1 MLTLGRQ
8 MVKMTSAM
16 ASQPRSPK
24 ALFGPDAAGVVH
36 DVVQTAEARDH
47 AADAGGHDTCS
58 G

>member
-24 ALFGPDAAGVVH
+24 ALL
-36 DVVQTAEARDH
+36 DH
-47 AADAGGHDTCS
+47 TPLA
-58 G
+58 